1 MEGQSLSIPA
11 KPVEKVDN
19 ENTPEKRKGLLSE
32 RRAVHFVGVPLFH
45 SEHDLRESSNQ
56 LNKPSEKQVDEKQVE
71 EGSSTAIQQSST
83 AVEQSRTAVE
93 KFNEKEFQSVHNLHQ
108 SIAHQQGEPSRS
120 EYSTGGDSNENERF
134 NETVHSHDIK
144 SNQINQTSGKLFLFE
159 NLWRLPANMLK

>member
-11 KPVEKVDN
+11 KPVEKDEVED

-32 RRAVHFVGVPLFH
+32 RRAVHFVGVPLFQ
-45 SEHDLRESSNQ
+45 SEHDLRENSNQ
-56 LNKPSEKQVDEKQVE
+56 LNKPSDKQVDEKQVE
-71 EGSSTAIQQSST
+71 EGSSTA
-83 AVEQSRTAVE
+83 VEQPRTAVE

-108 SIAHQQGEPSRS
+108 SIAQPGEPSRS

-144 SNQINQTSGKLFLFE
+144 SNQINQTLGKLFLFE

>member
-11 KPVEKVDN
+11 KPVEKDEVED

-45 SEHDLRESSNQ
+45 SEHDLRENSNQ
-56 LNKPSEKQVDEKQVE
+56 LNKPSDKQVDEKQVE
-71 EGSSTAIQQSST
+71 EGSST

-108 SIAHQQGEPSRS
+108 SIAHRQGEPSRS

-144 SNQINQTSGKLFLFE
+144 PNQINQTSGKLFFGKLYDKRE
-159 NLWRLPANMLK
+159 CKHEKAYM